1 MSPAGATGAGDDG
14 LFASLR
20 RFGTTL
26 VALVHTRLQLA
37 GTELEEQVAHA
48 ASIVVWVVVTLVLGS
63 LALIMAII
71 LLLVAFW
78 DSHPLLAAGLITATL
93 ALATLGAWLMLRH
106 RVRMRPKFLAATLL
120 ELERDRSALARR
132 R

>member
-1 MSPAGATGAGDDG
+1 MSGGDPVIDEG

-26 VALVHTRLQLA
+26 VSLAHTRLKLA

-63 LALIMAII
+63 LALIMAVI

-78 DSHPLLAAGLITATL
+78 DSHPLLAAGGITAAL
-93 ALATLGAWLMLRH
+93 ALATLGAWLALRH
-106 RVRMRPKFLAATLL
+106 RLRTRPKFLAATLL
-120 ELERDRSALARR
+120 ELERDRSSLARR
-132 R
+132 Q

>member
-1 MSPAGATGAGDDG
+1 MSADHAADGADEG
-14 LFASLR
+14 LLASLR

-37 GTELEEQVAHA
+37 GTEFEEQVAHT
-48 ASIVVWVVVTLVLGS
+48 ASIVVWMVATLVLGS
-63 LALIMAII
+63 LALIMTII
-71 LLLVAFW
+71 LLLIAFW

-93 ALATLGAWLMLRH
+93 ALATLGAWLMLRR
-106 RVRMRPKFLAATLL
+106 RVRSRPKFLAATLL

>member
-1 MSPAGATGAGDDG
+1 MSAEGAYADEG

-20 RFGTTL
+20 RFGATL
-26 VALVHTRLQLA
+26 VTLAHTRLELA

-63 LALIMAII
+63 LALIMAVI

-78 DSHPLLAAGLITATL
+78 DSHPLLAAGGITLALMLATL
-93 ALATLGAWLMLRH
+93 ASWLALR
-106 RVRMRPKFLAATLL
+106 RQVRTRPKFLGATLA
-120 ELERDRSALARR
+120 ELERDRVALAKRR
-132 R
+132 